1 MDKLKAFFSTAI
13 LLTFFIN
20 LQGQDI
26 SLESQGHLN
35 SNKFKQLKEEL
46 PTPNKFR
53 TASGAPGE
61 DYYQQKVDYVINVEL
76 DDKNK
81 RLYGQEEIT
90 YTNNSPDV
98 LEYLWLQL
106 DQNIRKKDSPALQK
120 NSEGDTA
127 HNIIYNLI
135 DESQVDRFAA
145 RHIEDPFDGGFNIQ
159 WVKDEFNQS
168 LSHTI
173 NMTMMRVDLPQPLK
187 KGEEFKFSIKWWYN
201 INDHVKKRA
210 RSGYEPFPK
219 DGNRLYVIAQ
229 FFPRL
234 AVYNDVEGWQNH
246 QFWGNGEFA
255 LNFGNYEVN
264 VTVPA
269 DHILEATGILQN
281 PKEVLSRDQYRRYKR
296 AEKSFDEPVIIVS
309 QEEAEINEKGFSED
323 KKTWKF
329 IAENVRDFAFASSRK
344 FIWEMMAVQIGDK
357 NVMAVSLYPKEGN
370 PLWEQFST
378 KAVVQTLKTYS
389 KFTFDY
395 PYPKAVSVHS
405 KNQGMEYPMICWNYG
420 RPDEDGTYSM
430 REKYGMISVI
440 IHEIGHNFFPMIVN
454 SDERQWGWMDEGLN
468 TFVQYLTE
476 QEFARRNPLSMDNL
490 SSYPSRRGDP
500 KRIVGY
506 MAGDQSFLSPI
517 MSNPENIYQLG
528 PNAYGKPATA
538 LNILRETVMGRELFD
553 FAFKTYSNR
562 WKFKHP
568 TPADFF
574 RTMEDASAVDLDWFW
589 RGWFYTTDYVDI
601 GIKSLKKL
609 QFTNNTPLKAQAIID
624 KFGITNDDY
633 QFVFLEEED
642 VKTESRSGSN
652 NLKAYLDKNINNM
665 LQLPKNFYE
674 ITFEKPGGLVMPI
687 LVEYNYMDG
696 SSVRVKYPPEIWRK
710 NDEMVKKIIATN
722 KQIKS
727 VILDPDFATSDVDV
741 ENNVWPKKEGLSEF
755 EKFKSKTNR

>member
-1 MDKLKAFFSTAI
+1 
-13 LLTFFIN
+13 
-20 LQGQDI
+20 
-26 SLESQGHLN
+26 
-35 SNKFKQLKEEL
+35 
-46 PTPNKFR
+46 
-53 TASGAPGE
+53 
-61 DYYQQKVDYVINVEL
+61 
-76 DDKNK
+76 
-81 RLYGQEEIT
+81 
-90 YTNNSPDV
+90 
-98 LEYLWLQL
+98 
-106 DQNIRKKDSPALQK
+106 
-120 NSEGDTA
+120 
-127 HNIIYNLI
+127 
-135 DESQVDRFAA
+135 
-145 RHIEDPFDGGFNIQ
+145 
-159 WVKDEFNQS
+159 
-168 LSHTI
+168 
-173 NMTMMRVDLPQPLK
+173 
-187 KGEEFKFSIKWWYN
+187 
-201 INDHVKKRA
+201 
-210 RSGYEPFPK
+210 
-219 DGNRLYVIAQ
+219 
-229 FFPRL
+229 
-234 AVYNDVEGWQNH
+234 
-246 QFWGNGEFA
+246 
-255 LNFGNYEVN
+255 
-264 VTVPA
+264 
-269 DHILEATGILQN
+269 
-281 PKEVLSRDQYRRYKR
+281 
-296 AEKSFDEPVIIVS
+296 
-309 QEEAEINEKGFSED
+309 
-323 KKTWKF
+323 
-329 IAENVRDFAFASSRK
+329 
-344 FIWEMMAVQIGDK
+344 
-357 NVMAVSLYPKEGN
+357 
-370 PLWEQFST
+370 
-378 KAVVQTLKTYS
+378 
-389 KFTFDY
+389 
-395 PYPKAVSVHS
+395 
-405 KNQGMEYPMICWNYG
+405 
-420 RPDEDGTYSM
+420 
-430 REKYGMISVI
+430 
-440 IHEIGHNFFPMIVN
+440 
-454 SDERQWGWMDEGLN
+454 
-468 TFVQYLTE
+468 
-476 QEFARRNPLSMDNL
+476 MDNL